1 VGLYRK
7 AGEQHAQADKR
18 TPVKPIDHDGT
29 PPPYRYDA
37 FLQTRS
43 LANPAASSSPARIA
57 PDHADCI
64 LANQLQSERL
74 TDRQTSRPPDRRD
87 TMSQWRIRHLDGI
100 EMEQAAYVAVDW
112 GTSSFRL
119 WLVDRAGNILGERRS
134 HEGMMVAGKL
144 GFATVLQSH
153 LEAVGAAPGLPVIV
167 CGMAGARG
175 GWVEAGYVDTP
186 ARLTSILKH
195 AVTVPGRDRDIRI
208 LPGIAQRDPKAPDV
222 MRGEETQL
230 LGALG
235 MDAADDAVVCMPGTH
250 SKWVRANGGTVE
262 RFATFMTGELFDAV
276 SRETILSHAVAG
288 SDEAEDIDAFTS
300 AVMAAFETP
309 SFAANLLFQ
318 VRSGQLLYGGKPSS
332 AREKISGTLI
342 GLELAA
348 GLAGEKPRG
357 GITLVAS
364 GRLQRLYQLAFDT
377 VSVPVR
383 SIGAED
389 AVRRGL
395 SMAAGSIWNG

>member
-1 VGLYRK
+1 MG
-7 AGEQHAQADKR
+7 
-18 TPVKPIDHDGT
+18 
-29 PPPYRYDA
+29 
-37 FLQTRS
+37 
-43 LANPAASSSPARIA
+43 
-57 PDHADCI
+57 
-64 LANQLQSERL
+64 
-74 TDRQTSRPPDRRD
+74 
-87 TMSQWRIRHLDGI
+87 
-100 EMEQAAYVAVDW
+100 QAAYVAVDW

-119 WLVDRAGNILGERRS
+119 WLVDRAGNVLGERRS
-134 HEGMMVAGKL
+134 HEGMMAAAKP

-153 LEAVGAAPGLPVIV
+153 LEAVGAAPALPVVV

-186 ARLTSILKH
+186 ARLASILQQ
-195 AVTVPGRDRDIRI
+195 AVPVPGQNRDIRI

-235 MDAADDAVVCMPGTH
+235 MDATGDAVVCMPGTH
-250 SKWVRANGGTVE
+250 SKWVRVSGGTVV
-262 RFATFMTGELFDAV
+262 RFATFMTGELFDV
-276 SRETILSHAVAG
+276 ISRETILSHAVTGA
-288 SDEAEDIDAFTS
+288 DEAEDIDAFRS
-300 AVMAAFETP
+300 AVMAAFKTP
-309 SFAANLLFQ
+309 SLAANLLFQ
-318 VRSGQLLYGGKPSS
+318 VRSGQLLYGGTPSA

-348 GLAGEKPRG
+348 GLAGDVPRG

-364 GRLQRLYQLAFDT
+364 GRLQMLYQLAFDT

-395 SMAAGSIWNG
+395 SMAAESIWNV